1 MLPSIL
7 FAGEYQA
14 IVGGPVENTAAGVV
28 GDVGERSWRCG
39 GAVPDFVGRGGRNV
53 GYPDGPGMRP
63 IGLDE
68 IALRGVTRFGG
79 PADKGDV
86 LAIERPRRIA
96 VGVNAGRQ
104 KADVLRPDV
113 IHGDET
119 VIASAGNESQARAV
133 GRPLFGVVLA
143 SDHQLGW
150 FIA

>member
-28 GDVGERSWRCG
+28 GHVGERSWRCG

-68 IALRGVTRFGG
+68 IALRGVPGFGG
-79 PADKGDV
+79 AADEGDA

-96 VGVNAGRQ
+96 GGVNPGRQ
-104 KADVLRPDV
+104 KADAVRREV

-119 VIASAGNESQARAV
+119 VIASAGNEGQA
-133 GRPLFGVVLA
+133 
-143 SDHQLGW
+143 
-150 FIA
+150 